1 MQMSRAH
8 SRGDVVAE
16 AKPTKPESQR
26 RSAKVSV
33 PRQSGHPSAR
43 TLMDSDDVALHRAEK
58 EVAAFARSLGVRVP
72 RQWLDLAAGV
82 LE

>member
-1 MQMSRAH
+1 
-8 SRGDVVAE
+8 
-16 AKPTKPESQR
+16 
-26 RSAKVSV
+26 
-33 PRQSGHPSAR
+33 
-43 TLMDSDDVALHRAEK
+43 MDSDDVVLHRAEK